1 MVTIENGL
9 LNCGGKKCIK
19 YKLDVSWGK
28 VLALAPVTDK
38 TFYMVTAEYSSNALQ
53 VLLHLVDFDNGE
65 STA

>member
-9 LNCGGKKCIK
+9 LDCGGSKCIK

-38 TFYMVTAEYSSNALQ
+38 TFYMVTAEYQSDALR
-53 VLLHLVDFDNGE
+53 VLLHLVDFLNGE
-65 STA
+65 STT